1 MKKTLLSIC
10 ILLFAAITLYAQ
22 KFELGLNAGVQ
33 HNGHLR
39 NLPTHGPVML
49 EPQMSI
55 TPALSLKGIYNH
67 KNWQLGL
74 SIDYRKL
81 NFAHTTLPQDGDF
94 MTCILPPTTTGSIT
108 YMPVSALVNRKF
120 SLKKLDLYGGASVGY
135 APIWASEGKYG
146 DMPQKF
152 SFANKGGLC
161 CGIQCGGNYRVNNRI
176 AINAEVGANYIH
188 FKQDKFDP
196 SYTFSIPA
204 TLGFRYRLKPDTN
217 KLRTN

>member
-22 KFELGLNAGVQ
+22 KFELGLNAGAQ
-33 HNGHLR
+33 HSGYIR
-39 NLPTHGPVML
+39 NLPMHGTVIL
-49 EPQMSI
+49 ASHKSV

-67 KNWQLGL
+67 KKWQLGL
-74 SIDYRKL
+74 AIDYRKL
-81 NFAHTTLPQDGDF
+81 NFAYTAITQEGNW
-94 MTCILPPTTTGSIT
+94 MTCILPDPNTGSIT
-108 YMPVSALVNRKF
+108 YTPVSVLVNRKF
-120 SLKKLDLYGGASVGY
+120 SLKKLDLYGGASIGY
-135 APIWASEGKYG
+135 APIWASEGKFG

-152 SFANKGGLC
+152 SLANMGGLC